1 MSYPTIASDRDP
13 TWPGPTMPPAPPPL
27 VWDPGAA
34 DQQRADDVAK
44 NLCRGKNRNFR
55 TLRLTMPF
63 NPTIESGTVYQL
75 KGFATAL
82 EGLNA
87 LVTEVCHHFRGGSG
101 STTDVVLQWA
111 LGE

>member
-1 MSYPTIASDRDP
+1 
-13 TWPGPTMPPAPPPL
+13 
-27 VWDPGAA
+27 
-34 DQQRADDVAK
+34 
-44 NLCRGKNRNFR
+44 
-55 TLRLTMPF
+55 MPF